1 MKTVIVTK
9 NFEKGLEYVKSNNLN
24 PLETWID
31 DNDKKAKIMENYQPV
46 NIIYLEGGNNEQG

>member
-46 NIIYLEGGNNEQG
+46 NIIYLDGGNNE